1 MTGLGNIDDVYK
13 HYLKVID
20 ENQQLK
26 ELLKEYKKYLSEI
39 KNAYID
45 LTTQDE
51 YGSYYID
58 EAKLFVEIVG
68 KTIKDFDEHKIDN
81 VIGEK

>member
-1 MTGLGNIDDVYK
+1 MTENIF
-13 HYLKVID
+13 
-20 ENQQLK
+20 
-26 ELLKEYKKYLSEI
+26 
-39 KNAYID
+39 D

-58 EAKLFVEIVG
+58 DAKLFVEIVG

-81 VIGEK
+81 AIGEK